1 MALSEAKKKANKKW
15 DDSNKEQMKYLRYRS
30 YSKTFITT
38 LANQED
44 LQVLKD
50 LIKEKEKNFKKSI
63 DITLN

>member
-30 YSKTFITT
+30 YTKTFITT

-44 LQVLKD
+44 LQILKD

-63 DITLN
+63 DKTLN